1 MTSEVMD
8 AATGAV
14 RLKAMS
20 AELAEAAVPF
30 ARDAPPADRPRVGT
44 LLRDWRRRR
53 RLSQLELALR
63 ADSSARHLSCVE
75 TGRARPSRAMVLRLA
90 DHLDVP
96 LRERNSLL
104 LAAGY
109 APAYRESG
117 LEDDGL
123 RSVRGAL
130 DMMLT
135 SHLPYPAVVVDR
147 GWNVVTGNRA
157 MGVLLD
163 GVPPEL
169 LAPPANVARMALHP
183 EGLAARCT
191 NLHEVRGHFM
201 ERLQREAEATGDP
214 ELRAL
219 YEEVRAYAPP
229 EAATT
234 PTNEGRT
241 PEAVLPL
248 RFRTPHGELALFS
261 TMAVIGAPNDVTL
274 SELAIE
280 LFFPLDDRTAEVLR
294 TLDAAAAAAAA
305 DAEQ

>member
-1 MTSEVMD
+1 MRAMTSEVMD
-8 AATGAV
+8 AATGDV
-14 RLKAMS
+14 RLKAMT
-20 AELAEAAVPF
+20 AELADAAGPF
-30 ARDAPPADRPRVGT
+30 AREAPPADRPRVGT
-44 LLRDWRRRR
+44 LLRDWRQRR

-63 ADSSARHLSCVE
+63 AGSSARHLSCVE

-109 APAYRESG
+109 APAYRESA

-130 DMMLT
+130 DMMLAG
-135 SHLPYPAVVVDR
+135 HLPYPAVVVDR

-219 YEEVRAYAPP
+219 YEEVRAYGPTEAPTAP
-229 EAATT
+229 ADADTA
-234 PTNEGRT
+234 PRT
-241 PEAVLPL
+241 PEAVIPL

-280 LFFPLDDRTAEVLR
+280 LFFPLDDHTAEVLR
-294 TLDAAAAAAAA
+294 TLDDAAG
-305 DAEQ
+305 

>member
-1 MTSEVMD
+1 MTARL
-8 AATGAV
+8 AAAAPV
-14 RLKAMS
+14 SDRS
-20 AELAEAAVPF
+20 AASAASG
-30 ARDAPPADRPRVGT
+30 DRPRVGA

-63 ADSSARHLSCVE
+63 AGSSARHLSCVE

-96 LRERNSLL
+96 LRERNGLL

-109 APAYRESG
+109 APAYRESA
-117 LEDDGL
+117 LDDEVL
-123 RSVRGAL
+123 RSVRDAL

-135 SHLPYPAVVVDR
+135 AHLPYPAVVVDR
-147 GWNVVTGNRA
+147 GWNVVAGNPA

-163 GVPPEL
+163 GTPPEL
-169 LAPPANVARMALHP
+169 LAPPANVARLALHP

-191 NLHEVRGHFM
+191 NLPEVRDHFL
-201 ERLQREAEATGDP
+201 ERLQRQAEATGDP

-219 YEEVRAYAPP
+219 HEEVSAYALP
-229 EAATT
+229 EAA
-234 PTNEGRT
+234 PAPAHGAAEPR
-241 PEAVLPL
+241 PMEAVVPL
-248 RFRTPHGELALFS
+248 RFRSPHGELALFS

-280 LFFPLDDRTAEVLR
+280 LFFPLDDHTAEVLR
-294 TLDAAAAAAAA
+294 TLDAPAAAAT
-305 DAEQ
+305 

>member
-1 MTSEVMD
+1 MTAQLAD
-8 AATGAV
+8 AASPYASDG
-14 RLKAMS
+14 
-20 AELAEAAVPF
+20 
-30 ARDAPPADRPRVGT
+30 PPADRPRVGT
-44 LLRDWRRRR
+44 MLRDWRRRR

-63 ADSSARHLSCVE
+63 AGSSARHLSCVE

-96 LRERNSLL
+96 LRERNGLL

-109 APAYRESG
+109 APAYRESALDEEG
-117 LEDDGL
+117 M

-130 DMMLT
+130 DMMLA

-147 GWNVVTGNRA
+147 GWNVVAGNPA

-163 GVPPEL
+163 GAPPGL
-169 LAPPANVARMALHP
+169 LAPPANVARLALHP

-191 NLHEVRGHFM
+191 NLPEVRAHFL
-201 ERLQREAEATGDP
+201 ERLHRQAEATGDP
-214 ELRAL
+214 GLRAL
-219 YEEVRAYAPP
+219 YEEVRAYGPPGAAAGPAHGDGEPRPP
-229 EAATT
+229 EA
-234 PTNEGRT
+234 
-241 PEAVLPL
+241 VVPL
-248 RFRTPHGELALFS
+248 RFMSPHGELALFS

-294 TLDAAAAAAAA
+294 SLDASAAAS
-305 DAEQ
+305 

>member
-8 AATGAV
+8 AATGDV
-14 RLKAMS
+14 RLKVMS
-20 AELAEAAVPF
+20 AELAASAVPF
-30 ARDAPPADRPRVGT
+30 ARDAASDGRPRVGT

-75 TGRARPSRAMVLRLA
+75 TGRARPSRALVLRLA
-90 DHLDVP
+90 EHLDVP

-191 NLHEVRGHFM
+191 NLPEVRDHFM

-219 YEEVRAYAPP
+219 YEEVRAYGPP

-234 PTNEGRT
+234 LAHEPTGPRT

-294 TLDAAAAAAAA
+294 TLDDAAG
-305 DAEQ
+305 

>member
-8 AATGAV
+8 TATGPV
-14 RLKAMS
+14 RLPAMTVRLS
-20 AELAEAAVPF
+20 DAAGVSG
-30 ARDAPPADRPRVGT
+30 RPAGAADGPRVGT

-63 ADSSARHLSCVE
+63 AGSSARHLSCLE

-96 LRERNSLL
+96 LRERNGLL

-109 APAYRESG
+109 APAYRERA
-117 LEDDGL
+117 LDDEGL

-130 DMMLT
+130 DMMLAA
-135 SHLPYPAVVVDR
+135 HRPYPAVVVDR
-147 GWNVVTGNRA
+147 GWNVVTGNPA

-169 LAPPANVARMALHP
+169 LAAPANVARLALHP

-191 NLHEVRGHFM
+191 NLPEVRGHFL
-201 ERLQREAEATGDP
+201 ERLHRQAEATGDP
-214 ELRAL
+214 GLRAL
-219 YEEVRAYAPP
+219 YEEVCAYGPEEPAAAHPEGGAAPHSS
-229 EAATT
+229 
-234 PTNEGRT
+234 
-241 PEAVLPL
+241 EAVVPL

-280 LFFPLDDRTAEVLR
+280 LFFPLDDHTADVLR
-294 TLDAAAAAAAA
+294 TLDASAGAS
-305 DAEQ
+305 